1 MSAQAVDFLNA
12 LAQALAAMTLYP
24 SGHRSVERALDTLQS
39 KLLDL
44 HAHDP
49 RPLFSF
55 LGDEVIYGNH
65 PLREMRGWEWSARL
79 ADVGVQRLQFDNEVD
94 RAELEGFVG
103 EILARITLS
112 AIDTAEA
119 RHARPTAI
127 RFGSV
132 GVRGEET
139 APEAIPTAT
148 VTFNLKDEA
157 DTVRFLHQDLQQGRE
172 LHLQE
177 AEAVVR
183 GLAVAM
189 HSDQQVMLPLLKLRT
204 FDEYTTTHSINVSVL
219 AMGLAEWVGLRG
231 ADVRALGMAGL
242 LHDLGK
248 VKIPLDVLTK
258 RGALTAEERIVMN
271 RHPSDGARIIIST
284 EKHLDL
290 AAVVAYE
297 HHIMLDGG
305 GYPTLT
311 YARDCHYASKLVH
324 VCDVYDALRTNRPY
338 RDAWQAERV
347 LSYIE
352 ERAGSEFDPGLARQF
367 VLMMRDREGA
377 VAVVAEDEPIPAP
390 TPPTARDAAA
400 SAATPTPE
408 AAAPPEPPAQGATR
422 PAEPPAQGAAGPAEP
437 LPGGP
442 QQG

>member
-1 MSAQAVDFLNA
+1 VSAQAVDFLNA

-24 SGHRSVERALDTLQS
+24 SGHRSVERALDALQG
-39 KLLDL
+39 KLVDL
-44 HAHDP
+44 RAQDP

-55 LGDEVIYGNH
+55 LGDEVIYGTH

-79 ADVGVQRLQFDNEVD
+79 ADVGVQRLQFDSEVD

-112 AIDTAEA
+112 AIDSAEA

-132 GVRGEET
+132 GIRGEDT
-139 APEAIPTAT
+139 AEAIPTAT
-148 VTFNLKDEA
+148 VTFNLKEEA
-157 DTVRFLHQDLQQGRE
+157 DTVRFLHKDLQQGHE
-172 LHLQE
+172 LHLRE

-189 HSDQQVMLPLLKLRT
+189 HADQQVMLPLLKLRT

-219 AMGLAEWVGLRG
+219 VMGLAEWVGLRG

-248 VKIPLDVLTK
+248 VKIPIEVLTK
-258 RGALTAEERIVMN
+258 RGALTQEERTLMN
-271 RHPSDGARIIIST
+271 QHPSDGARIIIST
-284 EKHLDL
+284 EKDLDL

-297 HHIMLDGG
+297 HHIMIDGG
-305 GYPTLT
+305 GYPAFT

-338 RDAWQAERV
+338 RDAWPAERV

-352 ERAGSEFDPGLARQF
+352 ERAGTEFEPGLARQF
-367 VLMMRDREGA
+367 VVMMRARESA
-377 VAVVAEDEPIPAP
+377 VTVVAEDEPIPAP
-390 TPPTARDAAA
+390 APRPDPAAAGPGGPPTQD
-400 SAATPTPE
+400 
-408 AAAPPEPPAQGATR
+408 
-422 PAEPPAQGAAGPAEP
+422 AAGPA
-437 LPGGP
+437 
-442 QQG
+442 